1 MLTRTGRMGIRG
13 RNVVQKSGV
22 SKNGLH
28 TGFYMHIPKTA
39 FLLAEIFLTR
49 SGRAVSVYRYVRS

>member
-1 MLTRTGRMGIRG
+1 MGIRG

-39 FLLAEIFLTR
+39 FLLAEIFP
-49 SGRAVSVYRYVRS
+49 Y